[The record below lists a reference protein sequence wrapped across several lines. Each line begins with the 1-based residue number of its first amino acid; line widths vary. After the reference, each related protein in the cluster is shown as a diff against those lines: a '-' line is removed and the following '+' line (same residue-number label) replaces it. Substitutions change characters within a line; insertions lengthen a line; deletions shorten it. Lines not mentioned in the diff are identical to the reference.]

1 MGVLYTPFSAQTIK
15 GYPVRFLV
23 LLYSAQADF
32 SLPAKLQQYGVYF
45 EDFLWLFA
53 R

>member
-1 MGVLYTPFSAQTIK
+1 MYPFYALKMNGSFSL
-15 GYPVRFLV
+15 FLV
-23 LLYSAQADF
+23 LLYSALAEWSSQ
-32 SLPAKLQQYGVYF
+32 AKLQQYGVYF